1 MQLSDE
7 EKEEAKKTIL
17 NVADGLKEKSFSQD
31 EQFRAVLE
39 VAEKI
44 RNGEPVDE
52 EIFRRIIVTK
62 EAFDLFWDNFITKK
76 Q

>member
-52 EIFRRIIVTK
+52 EIFRRIIVIK

>member
-52 EIFRRIIVTK
+52 EIFRRIIVMK

-76 Q
+76 R

>member
-52 EIFRRIIVTK
+52 EIFRRIIVMK